1 MVIGEIYRKLI
12 QSSLPTFIGLS
23 LFNISIGLSVAI
35 AKTDTLSVGYK
46 TNSLTLAK
54 KAVEL
59 KNEAEKIEKL
69 ATQISK
75 KRIGKE
81 AKDSANKI
89 ADEAIESTKEL
100 DEIIN
105 SKE

>member
-1 MVIGEIYRKLI
+1 MVIDNIYKKLI
-12 QSSLPTFIGLS
+12 HSSLPTFIGLS

-59 KNEAEKIEKL
+59 RNEAEKIERL
-69 ATQISK
+69 ATEISK
-75 KRIGKE
+75 KKIGKNDK
-81 AKDSANKI
+81 ASANKI
-89 ADEAIESTKEL
+89 ADEAIESSKEI

-105 SKE
+105 SKD